1 MPTAS
6 PLSLGSVVIG
16 DNFTATVNIIPDN
29 EFETI
34 SSVTGVLSGTPLE
47 TSITVTGGSTSVT
60 ISGQHL
66 NTFTDVFTYTEP
78 GFSDLETTP
87 STATGRENMP
97 AEKNLFILNQDSRK
111 SQTRTY
117 ILTVNGSISLSVTQ
131 EVENPL
137 EAMTSFMANYN
148 YKAS

>member
-1 MPTAS
+1 M
-6 PLSLGSVVIG
+6 
-16 DNFTATVNIIPDN
+16 
-29 EFETI
+29 
-34 SSVTGVLSGTPLE
+34 LSGTPLE

-66 NTFTDVFTYTEP
+66 NTFTDIFTYTEP
-78 GFSDLETTP
+78 GFSDLESTP

-97 AEKNLFILNQDSRK
+97 AEKNLFNLNQDLRK

-137 EAMTSFMANYN
+137 SAITSFMANYN